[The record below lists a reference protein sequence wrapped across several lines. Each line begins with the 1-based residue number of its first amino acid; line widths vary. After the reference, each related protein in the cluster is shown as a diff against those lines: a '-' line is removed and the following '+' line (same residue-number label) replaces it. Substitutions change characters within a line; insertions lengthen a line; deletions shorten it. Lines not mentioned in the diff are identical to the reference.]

1 MSDKIK
7 PTHAYSANVNMKFK
21 AIAAADY
28 LIGIGMNGRLYI
40 WGKYNEEAYDM
51 PTEFGKITQ

>member
-7 PTHAYSANVNMKFK
+7 PTQAYSANVNMNFK
-21 AIAAADY
+21 AVAAADY

-40 WGKYNEEAYDM
+40 WGKYNEEVYEK
-51 PTEFGKITQ
+51 PT

>member
-7 PTHAYSANVNMKFK
+7 PTHVKSANVNMSFK

-40 WGKYNEEAYDM
+40 WGKYNEEVFDE
-51 PTEFGKITQ
+51 PT